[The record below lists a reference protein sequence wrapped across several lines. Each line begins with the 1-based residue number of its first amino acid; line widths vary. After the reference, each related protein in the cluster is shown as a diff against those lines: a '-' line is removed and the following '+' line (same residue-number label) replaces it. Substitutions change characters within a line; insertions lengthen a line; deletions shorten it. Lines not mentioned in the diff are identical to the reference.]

1 MLVARPRAVEKS
13 GSGIARCFPEAAL
26 NAPCTGY
33 RSAESGKPVARLR
46 RNVPQA
52 GKQPTI
58 NALQPGQAQRAASGK
73 RLLCRFLRVQ
83 MYPNIALIAVGLQI
97 GQIHQHQPIHAVVE
111 IRVAAE
117 IDKLHAARL
126 ADF

>member
-46 RNVPQA
+46 RNAPQA
-52 GKQPTI
+52 
-58 NALQPGQAQRAASGK
+58 GK

-83 MYPNIALIAVGLQI
+83 MYPNIALIAVRLQV
-97 GQIHQHQPIHAVVE
+97 G
-111 IRVAAE
+111 
-117 IDKLHAARL
+117 
-126 ADF
+126 

>member
-46 RNVPQA
+46 RNAPQA

-58 NALQPGQAQRAASGK
+58 RAASGK
-73 RLLCRFLRVQ
+73 RLLCRFLRIQ
-83 MYPNIALIAVGLQI
+83 MYPNIALIAVRLQV
-97 GQIHQHQPIHAVVE
+97 GQVHQHQTIHAVVE

-126 ADF
+126 ANFRVLLI